1 VLKIDGGALLIG
13 TDDPRIGAGLSDLA
27 QGSCSLS
34 DKPDGRA
41 CAGAAEFAAL
51 VEKGSKPAGT
61 IYFYRR
67 IRLSTDCVI
76 SSGGSLRKPPLE
88 IVFLLAVP

>member
-1 VLKIDGGALLIG
+1 MK
-13 TDDPRIGAGLSDLA
+13 RILETLSLTPGDEQFRL
-27 QGSCSLS
+27 
-34 DKPDGRA
+34 D
-41 CAGAAEFAAL
+41 AL

-61 IYFYRR
+61 IYFYKR

>member
-1 VLKIDGGALLIG
+1 MIHANKNKLKQTKLRSINVRSIAYVLISY
-13 TDDPRIGAGLSDLA
+13 LS
-27 QGSCSLS
+27 
-34 DKPDGRA
+34 P
-41 CAGAAEFAAL
+41 AL
-51 VEKGSKPAGT
+51 VEKSSKPAAP

-67 IRLSTDCVI
+67 IRLSTDCAI